1 MKLQF
6 IILPLLLIT
15 SCGQGA
21 KEEKKEPE
29 AKMQGAIEVVETVAD
44 TLLQNG
50 HIGFDEVNSAA
61 KSRTLPVVEM
71 TNFDSFIDEDDY
83 DEVDANA
90 LKLDQIYPDFNNENY
105 RFRPIAY
112 YQVPLSN
119 NFHTIVITLL
129 KGEHEMKTVLIN
141 YDTEGKPIAHE
152 EVAFDEIAESMSRT
166 VSRISEIKLTVNRIF
181 WGNIREVEEIEYEI
195 RGDGTIKKIAAK
207 KLNDSVENFTMI
219 NSVLMDLKL
228 DWVQT
233 KTNLISTK
241 EYPANPDETIVIIP
255 EIVDEGEQ
263 YFELNSHI
271 VIADNQSGKITHHYF
286 ESNQNNQWVSDAIEL
301 DDIQVDPN
309 SFKITENKVA
319 FGLYVSYFGHS
330 RVNPYQNTTLSLFMK
345 SGDSL
350 IKVLSDYTIVNNG
363 GEWNGDCDGK
373 FKDEE
378 KAVVVSTKKTNGCFD
393 ILINNKITETK
404 SFNDHD
410 GECQTETSFHFKNT
424 VLEFNG
430 KTYVETDAEG
440 ISYTEYHPKELK
452 NLHIDNFDVAHSL
465 ELNGYGI
472 VSGNYVPEDG
482 KHFAS
487 DTETETDWGDRLLM
501 LDASNKILFE
511 SKGVGDVYLFEPHF
525 YKSDASDK
533 IIIICQKANEY
544 PFGGE
549 AFMLE
554 NGDLKRIGTLDIE
567 PYDENLDNYLTDVLE
582 INEIEGTIVFALKSD
597 QVILKPGSEG
607 TLKTNKN
614 VIYVYQNNELVLKTN

>member
-6 IILPLLLIT
+6 IILLLILI
-15 SCGQGA
+15 SCGQGT

-29 AKMQGAIEVVETVAD
+29 AQMQGAIEVVETVAD

-50 HIGFDEVNSAA
+50 HIGFDEVIRAA
-61 KSRTLPVVEM
+61 KGKTLPVVEM

-83 DEVDANA
+83 EEIDANA

-166 VSRISEIKLTVNRIF
+166 VSRISENKLTVNRIF

-255 EIVDEGEQ
+255 EIVDEGEH

-271 VIADNQSGKITHHYF
+271 VVADNQSGKITHHYF
-286 ESNQNNQWVSDAIEL
+286 ESYQNNQWVSDAIEL

-309 SFKITENKVA
+309 SFKITENKAA

-330 RVNPYQNTTLSLFMK
+330 RANPYQNTTLSLFMK

-373 FKDEE
+373 FKGEE

-393 ILINNKITETK
+393 ILTNNKITETK

-410 GECQTETSFHFKNT
+410 GECQTEKSFHFKNT

-430 KTYVETDAEG
+430 KKYVETDAEG
-440 ISYTEYHPKELK
+440 ISYTEYHPQELK

-465 ELNGYGI
+465 ELNGYRI
-472 VSGNYVPEDG
+472 VSGNYIPEDG

-554 NGDLKRIGTLDIE
+554 NRTLKHIGTLDME
-567 PYDENLDNYLTDVLE
+567 GDDDANYLTEILE
-582 INEIEGTIVFALKSD
+582 INEMEGTIVFALKSD

-614 VIYVYQNNELVLKTN
+614 VIYVYQNNELVLKTNLK